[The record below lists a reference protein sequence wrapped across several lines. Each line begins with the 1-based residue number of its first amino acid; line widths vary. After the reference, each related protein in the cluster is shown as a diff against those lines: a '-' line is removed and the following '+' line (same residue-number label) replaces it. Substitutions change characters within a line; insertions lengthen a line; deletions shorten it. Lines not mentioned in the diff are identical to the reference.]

1 MNTALE
7 RITARRA
14 WFVAEFVVWGVQGTG
29 RVDFLALEAVDSTVS
44 VLYGSGDPGGGVQEV
59 HFGELVDHRGNNL
72 PATLKSPRVI
82 PRPRGSSSVYLVA
95 AESSERFLIAR
106 DANAAGPV
114 LTDLLILEM
123 GD

>member
-7 RITARRA
+7 RVTARRA
-14 WFVAEFVVWGVQGTG
+14 WFVPEVVVWGAQGTG
-29 RVDFLALEAVDSTVS
+29 RIEYLALEMVDSSVS
-44 VLYGSGDPGGGVQEV
+44 VLYGNADPGGGVQEV
-59 HFGELVDHRGNNL
+59 QFSELVDHRGNNL
-72 PATLKSPRVI
+72 PASLKAPRVI
-82 PRPRGSSSVYLVA
+82 PRPRGSSGVYVVA

-106 DANAAGPV
+106 DPSAAGPV

>member
-14 WFVAEFVVWGVQGTG
+14 WFVQEFVVWGVQGTG
-29 RVDFLALEAVDSTVS
+29 RVDYLALEAVDSTVS
-44 VLYGSGDPGGGVQEV
+44 VLYGNADPGGGVQEV
-59 HFGELVDHRGNNL
+59 SFAELVDHRGNNL
-72 PATLKSPRVI
+72 PATLKSPKVI
-82 PRPRGSSSVYLVA
+82 PRPRGASTAYVVA

-106 DANAAGPV
+106 DPDAAGPV